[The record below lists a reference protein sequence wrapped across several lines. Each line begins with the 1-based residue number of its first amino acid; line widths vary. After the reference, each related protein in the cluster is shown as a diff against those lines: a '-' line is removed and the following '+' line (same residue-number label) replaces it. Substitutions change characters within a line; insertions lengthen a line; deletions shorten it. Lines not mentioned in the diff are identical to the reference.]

1 MKKRICGLT
10 LPDEINDYI
19 RNMARQEH
27 RSLANVVSMI
37 IINFY
42 KKEIKK

>member
-19 RNMARQEH
+19 WNTAKREH

-37 IINFY
+37 IINYY
-42 KKEIKK
+42 KERIKK